1 MVSYAKIAIKVHK
14 DSQLQTSIS
23 SIARCSDLPEKLIV
37 IALGGNALLKR
48 GQKGSLDEQNEN
60 VKSTVS
66 KIADLVVR
74 GYKVVLTHGNGP
86 QVGATLLR
94 HEAAK
99 NIVPPFPLDACGA
112 ETQGFIGYMIEQAL
126 RNELKSR
133 GIDKYVVAVVTRVI
147 VDKHDSAFQNPTKP
161 IGPFY
166 SEQEAAKVKQ
176 QRPELVIKED
186 AGRGY
191 RRVVPS
197 PDPKIIAERSAIRAL
212 VDSGFIVIAC
222 GGGGIPIIEEG
233 THAVGV
239 EAVIDK
245 DLAAQRLATLIGAH
259 ILIILTDVAGAYVDY
274 GTPRQEM
281 ITEITSGKLKNYLK
295 AGQFKKGSMG
305 PKVEAAIRFVEGGG
319 ERAIIADLGSLIEA
333 LDGKTGTHVLVPK
346 A

>member
-1 MVSYAKIAIKVHK
+1 MLA
-14 DSQLQTSIS
+14 
-23 SIARCSDLPEKLIV
+23 EKFIV

-48 GQKGSLDEQNEN
+48 GQKGSFDEQYHN
-60 VKSTVS
+60 VKETVA
-66 KIADLVVR
+66 KIADLIQR
-74 GYKVVLTHGNGP
+74 GYKIVLTHGNGP

-99 NIVPPFPLDACGA
+99 NIVPAFSLDACGA
-112 ETQGFIGYMIEQAL
+112 ETQGFIGYMIQQAL

-133 GIDKYVVAVVTRVI
+133 GIDKYVITIITRVI

-166 SEQEAAKVKQ
+166 SEEEASKVKE

-197 PDPKIIAERSAIRAL
+197 PDPKIIAERYAIRAL
-212 VDSGFIVIAC
+212 VDSGFVVVAC
-222 GGGGIPIIEEG
+222 GGGGIPIVEEDG
-233 THAVGV
+233 LAVGV

-245 DLAAQRLATLIGAH
+245 DLAGQRLATLIGAN
-259 ILIILTDVAGAYVDY
+259 IFVILTDVDGAYVNY
-274 GTPRQEM
+274 GTPKQEL
-281 ITEITSGKLKNYLK
+281 IKEITSGKLRNYLRD
-295 AGQFKKGSMG
+295 GQFKEGSMA
-305 PKVEAAIRFVEGGG
+305 PKVEAAIRFAESGG
-319 ERAIIADLGSLIEA
+319 ERAIIASLGSLIEA
-333 LDGKTGTHVLVPK
+333 LDAKAGTQVVVPK

>member
-1 MVSYAKIAIKVHK
+1 MA
-14 DSQLQTSIS
+14 
-23 SIARCSDLPEKLIV
+23 EKFIV

-48 GQKGSLDEQNEN
+48 GEKGSFEEQYHN
-60 VKSTVS
+60 VKATVT
-66 KIADLVVR
+66 KIADLIQR
-74 GYKVVLTHGNGP
+74 GYKIVLTHGNGP

-99 NIVPPFPLDACGA
+99 NIVPAFSLDACGA
-112 ETQGFIGYMIEQAL
+112 ETQGFIGYMIQQAL

-133 GIDKYVVAVVTRVI
+133 GIDKYVITIITRVI

-166 SEQEAAKVKQ
+166 SKEEASKVKE

-197 PDPKIIAERSAIRAL
+197 PDPKIIAERYAIRAL
-212 VDSGFIVIAC
+212 VDSGFVVVAC
-222 GGGGIPIIEEG
+222 GGGGIPIIEEDG
-233 THAVGV
+233 LAVGV

-245 DLAAQRLATLIGAH
+245 DLAGQRLATLIGAN
-259 ILIILTDVAGAYVDY
+259 IFVILTDVDGAYVNY
-274 GTPRQEM
+274 GTPKQEL
-281 ITEITSGKLKNYLK
+281 IKEITSGKLRNYLRD
-295 AGQFKKGSMG
+295 GQFKEGSMA
-305 PKVEAAIRFVEGGG
+305 PKVEAAIRFAESGG
-319 ERAIIADLGSLIEA
+319 ERAIIASLGSLIEA
-333 LDGKTGTHVLVPK
+333 LDAKAGTQVVVPK